1 MQWPKRIF
9 TNKPEKNFL
18 NCLFQNTK
26 MIVVGKEITTSDMTT
41 LWFAVKTNDEQGQ
54 VLKS

>member
-26 MIVVGKEITTSDMTT
+26 TIVVGKEITTSDMTT